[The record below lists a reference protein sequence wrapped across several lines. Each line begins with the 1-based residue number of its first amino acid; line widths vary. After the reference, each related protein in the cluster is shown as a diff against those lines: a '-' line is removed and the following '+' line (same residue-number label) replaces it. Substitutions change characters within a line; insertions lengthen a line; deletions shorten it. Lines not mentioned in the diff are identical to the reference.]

1 MFAHSALAAPP
12 FTLIPA
18 ASIVLAR
25 DLNHAETLLRDSG
38 CRAVGAELRRLAQQ
52 VVQGTLLVVRPRDAE
67 PLDDVDIA
75 SQGPLLTTL
84 MAAG

>member
-1 MFAHSALAAPP
+1 MPISHSD

-25 DLNHAETLLRDSG
+25 DPNHAETLLREFG
-38 CRAVGAELRRLAQQ
+38 CRAVGTELRRLAQQ
-52 VVQGTLLVVRPRDAE
+52 VVQGTLLVVRPSDPE